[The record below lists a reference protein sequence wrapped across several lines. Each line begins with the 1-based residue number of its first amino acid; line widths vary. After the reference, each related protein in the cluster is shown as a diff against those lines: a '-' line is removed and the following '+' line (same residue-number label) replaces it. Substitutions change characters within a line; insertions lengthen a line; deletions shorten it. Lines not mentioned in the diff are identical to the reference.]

1 LTSAKEI
8 ARVEAPW
15 RFVSGE
21 NANGDPDDFQRK
33 VLELTADITQAQFE
47 LNFFGLKAV
56 ALRKKI

>member
-1 LTSAKEI
+1 MKHHGALSVVKMPKEI
-8 ARVEAPW
+8 
-15 RFVSGE
+15 S
-21 NANGDPDDFQRK
+21 DDFQRK